1 MKDPSSEDVG
11 TAAGEAQ
18 ASPEDPMTH
27 AQGLGGAP
35 QAPDGARI
43 GLGEIPYDEAGL
55 RQDRDGRHHGADGD
69 TQDDGETPLI

>member
-1 MKDPSSEDVG
+1 MTDSDVRLHYIPSTDLHGLKDPSSEDVG

-35 QAPDGARI
+35 QAPDGARM
-43 GLGEIPYDEAGL
+43 GLAEDPV
-55 RQDRDGRHHGADGD
+55 
-69 TQDDGETPLI
+69 